1 MGEVLSREDALRRRA
16 SVRARDMKYV
26 FTNGC
31 FDLLHPGH
39 IALLREARKQGDYL
53 LVAINSD
60 RSVRE
65 LKGEGRPIQHDADR
79 AEVLAAVRDVDG
91 VVIFDEDTPK
101 ELIDALRPD
110 VLVKGGD
117 YTIDQILGRD
127 VVEKDGGRVH
137 IVPLVEGK
145 SSSALVERD

>member
-1 MGEVLSREDALRRRA
+1 MGEVLSREDTLRRRA
-16 SVRARDMKYV
+16 SVRARGMKYV

-53 LVAINSD
+53 VVAINSD
-60 RSVRE
+60 RSVTA
-65 LKGEGRPIQHDADR
+65 LKGKGRPIQHDADR
-79 AEVLAAVRDVDG
+79 AEVLAAIRDVDG

-101 ELIDALRPD
+101 ELIEALRPD

-127 VVEKDGGRVH
+127 VVERDGGRVH

-145 SSSALVERD
+145 SSSALAERP

>member
-16 SVRARDMKYV
+16 SVRARGMKFV

-39 IALLREARKQGDYL
+39 IALLREARAQGDYL

-60 RSVRE
+60 RSVSE
-65 LKGEGRPIQHDADR
+65 LKGKARPVQHDLDR
-79 AEVLAAVRDVDG
+79 AEVLAALRDVDG
-91 VVIFDEDTPK
+91 VLIFDEDTPK

-110 VLVKGGD
+110 VMVKGGD
-117 YTIDQILGRD
+117 YTLDQILGRD

-137 IVPLVEGK
+137 IVPLVPGK
-145 SSSALVERD
+145 SSSALAEKG